1 MGGYGY
7 GDDGAGRNST
17 YSTPLRLY
25 NDATSFVT
33 LFVYL
38 VNKRI
43 VLQIE
48 RVYVMVGTGLKK
60 AGRQGEI
67 R

>member
-1 MGGYGY
+1 MMAEGGVRGI
-7 GDDGAGRNST
+7 
-17 YSTPLRLY
+17 L
-25 NDATSFVT
+25 FVT